1 MRHVVLPANPG
12 GASVERH
19 DLETGP
25 ESGPGDAATLAHPL
39 RAGLKR
45 RAMLKAAA
53 AVAATG
59 TIGVSRA
66 AEAAEPTMTTV
77 VKILGVPY
85 FTLLGQGLASA
96 GPTFG
101 ISSTMIGPANLD
113 PAEQVR
119 LIEDTI
125 AKKVNVLGLVPLD
138 VNVLAPVVQR
148 ARDAGIV
155 VITNEGPKMAGRTW
169 DVEMVNSTVFGQAMM
184 KCLAAQMGGKG
195 EYICIVGTLTTPL
208 HNLWCDA
215 AIAYQKANFPDMKLA
230 TSRFPG
236 ADEIDTTE
244 QVVSDALEAYPGLRG
259 VIGFGSNGPI
269 GAGNISRQKHL
280 QHRLAITGFTL
291 PSQVKPLIEAGAVK
305 EGFCWSPIDIGT
317 AMVAVASLVLKKTTF
332 QSGMVIPGI
341 GPAQVDA
348 ANQLI
353 SVNRMLTVNKQTVDG
368 LIATGL

>member
-1 MRHVVLPANPG
+1 MKIPALHALDSAPSKS
-12 GASVERH
+12 ARPVHAEVSRRVI
-19 DLETGP
+19 LK
-25 ESGPGDAATLAHPL
+25 AAT
-39 RAGLKR
+39 
-45 RAMLKAAA
+45 AAA
-53 AVAATG
+53 AVGTLGISGAAQ
-59 TIGVSRA
+59 
-66 AEAAEPTMTTV
+66 AAEPTMTTV

-85 FTLLGQGLASA
+85 FTLLGQGLTAA
-96 GPTFG
+96 GPNFG
-101 ISSTMIGPANLD
+101 IASSMIGPANVD

-125 AKKVNVLGLVPLD
+125 AKKVSVLGLVPLD
-138 VNVLAPVVQR
+138 VNVLAPVVKR
-148 ARDAGIV
+148 AREAGIV

-169 DVEMVNSTVFGQAMM
+169 DVEMVDSTAFGEAMM
-184 KCLAAQMGGKG
+184 KSLAGQMGGRG
-195 EYICIVGTLTTPL
+195 TYICIVGTLTTPL

-215 AIAYQKANFPDMKLA
+215 AIAYQKAHFPNMQLA

-244 QVVSDALEAYPGLRG
+244 QVVLDALEAYPDLRG

-269 GAGNISRQKHL
+269 GAGNISRQRHL
-280 QHRLAITGFTL
+280 QHKLAITGFTL

-305 EGFCWSPIDIGT
+305 EGFCWSPIDIGK

-332 QSGMVIPGI
+332 QTGMTIPGL
-341 GPAQVDA
+341 GSAQVDA

-353 SVNRMLTVNKQTVDG
+353 SVDRMLTVNKQTVDG

>member
-1 MRHVVLPANPG
+1 MNNRVLPAHPE
-12 GASVERH
+12 GARIERLDQKIDRRSV
-19 DLETGP
+19 
-25 ESGPGDAATLAHPL
+25 
-39 RAGLKR
+39 LKG
-45 RAMLKAAA
+45 AAA
-53 AVAATG
+53 AAALG
-59 TIGVSRA
+59 TVGLGSA

-77 VKILGVPY
+77 CKILGVPY
-85 FTLLGQGLASA
+85 FTLLGHGLATA

-101 ISSTMIGPANLD
+101 IASTMTGPANLD

-125 AKKVNVLGLVPLD
+125 AKKVDVLGLVPLD
-138 VNVLAPVVQR
+138 VNVLAPVVHR
-148 ARDAGIV
+148 AREAGIV
-155 VITNEGPKMAGRTW
+155 VITNEGPKMSGRTW
-169 DVEMVNSTVFGQAMM
+169 DVEMVNSTTFGQEMM
-184 KCLAAQMGGKG
+184 KCLAGQMGGRG

-215 AIAYQKANFPDMKLA
+215 AIAYQKANFPNMKLA
-230 TSRFPG
+230 TARFPG

-244 QVVSDALEAYPGLRG
+244 QVVTDALEAYPDLRG
-259 VIGFGSNGPI
+259 IIGFGSNGPI

-280 QHRLAITGFTL
+280 QHKLAITGFTL

-317 AMVAVASLVLKKTTF
+317 AMVAVASLVLKKATF
-332 QSGMVIPGI
+332 QTGMVIPGI
-341 GPAQVDA
+341 GPAQVDE